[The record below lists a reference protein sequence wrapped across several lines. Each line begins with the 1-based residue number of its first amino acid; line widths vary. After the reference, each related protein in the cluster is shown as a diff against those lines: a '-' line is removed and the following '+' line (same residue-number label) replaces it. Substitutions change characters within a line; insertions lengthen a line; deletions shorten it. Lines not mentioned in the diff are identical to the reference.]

1 MYVMSW
7 SELGAFYTCGGGSVA
22 ASDPHGPG
30 GLPGPKSSGLPG
42 NVVAEDP
49 AFWPAGATGGV
60 RDGPAGAAPGTAAKM
75 GQVSSVARA
84 GDGAAWVLR
93 RGPRAWDA
101 AAFSGADGRDFT
113 HKEPISDEDSSL
125 LMRVDQDTGEVLQK
139 CGGDKSLPFW
149 MPHMVSPNRDGSVW
163 VTDAGAHTA
172 TKLGRDCAVLQR
184 LGEQG
189 VPGSGPSNF
198 CKPTRAI
205 ELGDGGDVL
214 VADGYCNARVAR
226 FSKAGV
232 FQGEYDLRAHEA
244 RFPAP
249 GVRVHFLF
257 HFFSFFCLFLSKR
270 SRHARHKEN
279 IKNSPFLLLF
289 LPFPIT
295 TKNTNDNN
303 NRRETARTSPTTSP
317 STSASGRCSSPT
329 ASTGPCAAS
338 TSPRASR
345 RACGTSRSM
354 DTCTRWRSA
363 PTGNPW
369 R

>member
-7 SELGAFYTCGGGSVA
+7 SELGAFYTCGGGSIA

-30 GLPGPKSSGLPG
+30 GLPGPKEKGLPG
-42 NVVAEDP
+42 NVVKEDP
-49 AFWPAGATGGV
+49 AVWPEASAGA

-101 AAFSGADGRDFT
+101 AAFSGADGRTFN
-113 HKEPISDEDSSL
+113 HAEPIPDDDSGSL
-125 LMRVDQDTGEVLQK
+125 LMKVDQDTGEILQK
-139 CGGDKSLPFW
+139 CGGSKTLPFW

-172 TKLGRDCAVLQR
+172 TKLSKDCGTVLLK

-189 VPGSGPSNF
+189 VPGSGEKNF
-198 CKPTRAI
+198 CKPTRAV

-232 FQGEYDLRAHEA
+232 FHGEYDLKAHEA
-244 RFPAP
+244 KFPAP
-249 GVRVHFLF
+249 GVRV
-257 HFFSFFCLFLSKR
+257 FFPSLFLGVEKYR
-270 SRHARHKEN
+270 AAARQRVKKPNFFFLASFSHHCTP
-279 IKNSPFLLLF
+279 SP
-289 LPFPIT
+289 PFFTTTNHRKT
-295 TKNTNDNN
+295 TKN
-303 NRRETARTSPTTSP
+303 RGPTARTSPTTSP
-317 STSASGRCSSPT
+317 STSASARSSSPT
-329 ASTGPCAAS
+329 ASTAP
-338 TSPRASR
+338 
-345 RACGTSRSM
+345 
-354 DTCTRWRSA
+354 SA
-363 PTGNPW
+363 GLI
-369 R
+369 